1 VFNPFGR
8 KIDNAW
14 DQQIRA
20 HYLPGIQFSEP
31 AGDPGWFGPGSPVW
45 YVHEHIPAML
55 LGNVAF
61 SVIQSLHPGTMW
73 AAVDHSFGYERIDGV
88 PTGKTIPEAFAKRF
102 GQSLSAFQG
111 SVFGSTPVAERSTTM
126 VRNMHRRVHGVRPDG
141 LTYDTQE
148 PEFFR
153 WNYATVVWG
162 WASAHEVYHPRPLR
176 GADLDE
182 YYRQYTRIG
191 VELFGEP
198 IDLPASK
205 AEVAD
210 YLEESSKNLALS
222 PPGASLWALY
232 QTAGKPLK
240 ARPAIGLIQWV
251 ILDLMPDWALEMF
264 SAPPRSGKVSA
275 AARRATMRR
284 LLAVAHSTTKDLP
297 ELADAY
303 RRANATTTA
312 SVSGLDHVNIAE
324 PAL

>member
-1 VFNPFGR
+1 LQNPIRR
-8 KIDNAW
+8 KIENAW
-14 DQQIRA
+14 DQQIRK

-45 YVHEHIPAML
+45 YVHEHIPAIL

-73 AAVDHSFGYERIDGV
+73 GAVDHSFTYERINGV
-88 PTGKTIPEAFAKRF
+88 PTGRNIPGAFAKRF

-111 SVFGSTPVAERSTTM
+111 SVFGSTDVAEHATTM
-126 VRNMHRRVHGVRPDG
+126 VRKMHDRVHGTRRDG
-141 LTYDTQE
+141 LPYDTRE
-148 PEFFR
+148 EEFFR

-162 WASAHEVYHPRPLR
+162 WAQAHEVYHPHPLR

-198 IDLPASK
+198 IDLPKSK

-210 YLEESSKNLALS
+210 YLEESSKYLALS
-222 PPGASLWALY
+222 PPGAKLWAVY

-240 ARPAIGLIQWV
+240 ARPALGLIQWV
-251 ILDLMPDWALEMF
+251 ILDLLPDWAREML
-264 SAPPRSGKVSA
+264 SAPPRSSDVSA
-275 AARRATMRR
+275 AWRRATMRR
-284 LLAVAHSTTKDLP
+284 LLAVANSTTKDLP

-303 RRANATTTA
+303 RRAAGTPSAPTA
-312 SVSGLDHVNIAE
+312 ESNRA
-324 PAL
+324 ALVELSH